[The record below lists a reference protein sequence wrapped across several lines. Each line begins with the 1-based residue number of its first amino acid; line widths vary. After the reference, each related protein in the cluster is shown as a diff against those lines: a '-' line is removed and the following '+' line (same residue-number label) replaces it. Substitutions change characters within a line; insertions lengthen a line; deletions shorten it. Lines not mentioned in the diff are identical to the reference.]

1 MMIGVV
7 GAFLVM
13 LTRIAGVLSTETNWT
28 INLPEVLRAQNGLCV
43 MIPCNYTLPKTLNS
57 TQRQEAW
64 YKDDQLFTEVTLNQT
79 DQNSTHRD
87 NISQSQLIGN
97 FSQLQCSLFL
107 NGISD
112 EDNGTYQF
120 IIQLLDQN
128 QTYKSKPLTLI
139 TSDLELKPNISASFP
154 MVENKLSVLTCSFL
168 HPCPGMGPSLTWANV
183 SGLNTSSAV
192 NQTDW
197 SNSSELSSTTSLSF
211 LPTAGD
217 HNTTVSCHA
226 HYPVSNAQSS
236 QTFLLDVQYG
246 PRIAP
251 MERSVVILEG
261 HLQTLLCVV
270 DSNPLSNITWSE
282 QGAVLNWSVSDGLNL
297 SIAGMEDTDSRT
309 YTCTAENPIGKANRS
324 VDVLLEYAPRN
335 LSIVGLDN
343 STVNSS
349 IETVKGNS
357 LSLSCSVESRPSS
370 NLTWRLGGNV
380 RNRSVASNSL
390 WLHLDSIS
398 YRDDGIH
405 ECVAENPHGKT
416 RQSVKVSLTYSPKEV
431 AVKVSGWRHGIREG
445 DNITLSCFCRSN
457 PPPTNYS
464 WFRVGVDNGTEFVTS
479 SVSLPLGTVTR
490 GQDDVGYYC
499 RAENALGANHSALWQ
514 INVEYMPVFS
524 EESQCFR
531 EPERVTC
538 VCVATANPSGN
549 LTWHLPRTNL
559 SGNESDG
566 RFVSRRVR
574 DGHLVTG
581 SLILLGPQGEEEVTA
596 TCSVRN
602 PHGEAMFKVYLW
614 VKGMDSQ
621 LEQLVLGVLAGALG
635 MLLLSLLL
643 CQIFICCRRRE
654 KRTPIDATEM
664 QMLTG
669 QRTPVRTLS
678 LVEAEGEVEVE
689 VEADAVEVDPQTE
702 ELDLQT
708 EEPQQTTSL
717 RVLGNGEASQEAG
730 EEELELHYAC
740 IDFSKANCSDGI
752 VGNRDS
758 TQYAQ
763 IKPQ

>member
-236 QTFLLDVQYG
+236 QTFLLDVQ
-246 PRIAP
+246 
-251 MERSVVILEG
+251 
-261 HLQTLLCVV
+261 
-270 DSNPLSNITWSE
+270 
-282 QGAVLNWSVSDGLNL
+282 
-297 SIAGMEDTDSRT
+297 
-309 YTCTAENPIGKANRS
+309 
-324 VDVLLEYAPRN
+324 YAPRN